1 MFSIPEPTVSPAR
14 RQPWGTVEMITPAH
28 GTAVTLELMV
38 SDVPHK
44 RFQAGSEKDPSNS
57 TAFSWLQV
65 WTHPGSSRQHWALT
79 CQGWSAAPVLMGQ
92 ETALAQH
99 RHKATFCPSWGWLYR
114 PLPVAHTQFHLHAAC
129 IFLSRVI
136 ITPSIAVTLHELCS
150 GSHKLLCKSL
160 PALA

>member
-92 ETALAQH
+92 EMALAQQTQGYILS
-99 RHKATFCPSWGWLYR
+99 KLGLALPSSPCGIYSI
-114 PLPVAHTQFHLHAAC
+114 PPAC
-129 IFLSRVI
+129 CMHFS
-136 ITPSIAVTLHELCS
+136 
-150 GSHKLLCKSL
+150 
-160 PALA
+160 